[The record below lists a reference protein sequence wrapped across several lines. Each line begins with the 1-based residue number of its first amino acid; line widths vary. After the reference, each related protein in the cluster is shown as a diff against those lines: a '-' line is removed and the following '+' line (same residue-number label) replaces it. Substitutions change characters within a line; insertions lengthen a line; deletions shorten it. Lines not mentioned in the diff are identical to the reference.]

1 MFKRRRNLGVALSF
15 TGACEESVAGVDYW
29 ITKILV
35 ERGGWYTLEKD
46 YRIRKFSAQS
56 KEGYSVLP
64 GTKIGTV
71 ISDLFSKLVQEVI
84 ESGNFE
90 DDEEPKT
97 SEEIE
102 NDLPDQV
109 SRAYKELRK
118 KLGRGGESIPQELF
132 DFYQSISDKVKTVG
146 LFPEKMQQNAAVLQE
161 CLRLSSF
168 ETDVL
173 FFLLLIQA
181 NPLLKEAINFFDFTN
196 KGIHLLGEII
206 AWLFDV
212 SFTEVMKVISPEG
225 KLVNCGVLTLNSY
238 SSADAEDLFEVFHN
252 NDLNQYIWGT
262 VTKKKLFSQYLI
274 QTEPSVLSLKDF
286 NFLPAI
292 PNIILPFLKQ
302 NASNPRKGVNILLYG
317 PPGTGKTE
325 LSRLLAKESGL
336 KTFEPSLSTS
346 GSGSKSRWE
355 NWQVASSLLSSASD
369 SLLAVDEAADLFNE
383 GIQKS
388 YTLRTNKAFINKCLE
403 ENQTP
408 TIWMTNSIA
417 GLDPAMIRR
426 FTFVLEVPNPP
437 LRVLKE
443 LTHQKLGKFLD
454 EKELTRLTKSN
465 FLSPGIISQAA
476 EILETLSMIS
486 LNLSSKVAMEIITEK
501 LKAQGLPKLPPIEN
515 DQSYLYDPDLTNS
528 TLDLK
533 KIAEGVKRAG
543 SAKICIYG
551 PPGTGKTAYAK
562 WLAKYLEK
570 PLIIRKASDLLDC
583 YLGETEKIIA
593 QAFENA
599 QRDDAV
605 LLLDEVD
612 SFLRDR
618 TLSSHSWEVTQ
629 VNELLTQI
637 ENFEGVFI
645 ATTNLMDLL
654 NPAALRR
661 FDLKTKFDFLKPE
674 QAKKLFKKYSSQLRL
689 QGSLAEVLAE
699 LEDLE
704 KLTPGDFAAVYR
716 QFKFRTEK
724 TNKTFFE
731 ALKDEV
737 RIKGNGGA
745 VRKIGFS

>member
-1 MFKRRRNLGVALSF
+1 MFRRKRKKLSFGLSF
-15 TGACEESVAGVDYW
+15 TGACEESVAAVDYW
-29 ITKILV
+29 IAKILV
-35 ERGGWYTLEKD
+35 ERGGWFRLERN
-46 YRIRKFSAQS
+46 YSIRKPA
-56 KEGYSVLP
+56 ERYRVLP
-64 GTKIGTV
+64 GTEVGAV
-71 ISDLFSKLVQEVI
+71 ISDLLSQLVQKI
-84 ESGNFE
+84 IDSGRFE

-97 SEEIE
+97 FEEFE
-102 NDLPDQV
+102 DELPDEV
-109 SRAYKELRK
+109 SRAYEELRK
-118 KLGRGGESIPQELF
+118 KLGREGEDVPQELF
-132 DFYQSISDKVKTVG
+132 DFYQCISDKVKTSG

-168 ETDVL
+168 ETDML
-173 FFLLLIQA
+173 FFLLIQA
-181 NPLLKEAINFFDFTN
+181 NPLLKEVINFFDFTN
-196 KGIHLLGEII
+196 KGIHMLGEMM

-212 SFTEVMKVISPEG
+212 SVTEVMKVISPEG
-225 KLVNCGVLTLNSY
+225 RLVNCGVLTLNSY
-238 SSADAEDLFEVFHN
+238 PSDDAQDLFEVFHN

-336 KTFEPSLSTS
+336 KAFEPSLSTS
-346 GSGSKSRWE
+346 GKSSESTSRWK
-355 NWQVASSLLSSASD
+355 NWQVASSLLSSSSD

-388 YTLRTNKAFINKCLE
+388 YNFRTNKAFINKCLE

-426 FTFVLEVPNPP
+426 FTFVLEVANPP
-437 LRVLKE
+437 LRALKDI
-443 LTHQKLGKFLD
+443 THQKLGKFLD

-465 FLSPGIISQAA
+465 FLSPGLITQVA
-476 EILETLSMIS
+476 EILETFSKTSMK
-486 LNLSSKVAMEIITEK
+486 LSSKVAMEIITEK

-515 DQSYLYDPDLTNS
+515 NQSYLYDPDLTNS
-528 TLDLK
+528 MLELK

-570 PLIIRKASDLLDC
+570 PLIVRKASNLLNC

-593 QAFENA
+593 QAFEDA

-605 LLLDEVD
+605 LLLDEID

-645 ATTNLMDLL
+645 ATTNLIDLL
-654 NPAALRR
+654 DPAALRR

-724 TNKTFFE
+724 TKKAFLE

>member
-1 MFKRRRNLGVALSF
+1 MPKNLSVVLSF
-15 TGACEESVAGVDYW
+15 TGACEESIAGVDYW

-35 ERGGWYTLEKD
+35 ERGGWFKLEKNYD
-46 YRIRKFSAQS
+46 RRRPISWRR
-56 KEGYSVLP
+56 EGYDVLP
-64 GTKIGTV
+64 GTEVGTV
-71 ISDLFSKLVQEVI
+71 ISDLLSGLVQEVI
-84 ESGNFE
+84 ESRNFK

-97 SEEIE
+97 FEEIH

-118 KLGRGGESIPQELF
+118 KLRRGGEGIPQELS
-132 DFYQSISDKVKTVG
+132 DFYESISDKVKTAG
-146 LFPEKMQQNAAVLQE
+146 LFPEKMRKNAAVLRE
-161 CLRLSSF
+161 CLCLSSF
-168 ETDVL
+168 ETDIL

-181 NPLLKEAINFFDFTN
+181 NPMLKEVINFFDFTN
-196 KGIHLLGEII
+196 KGIHLLADIM

-212 SFTEVMKVISPEG
+212 SITEVMKVISPEG
-225 KLVNCGVLTLNSY
+225 KLVNCGVLTLDCY
-238 SSADAEDLFEVFHN
+238 SSSDAEDLFEVFHN

-262 VTKKKLFSQYLI
+262 VTKQKLFSQYLI

-346 GSGSKSRWE
+346 SSKSSGSTSRWE
-355 NWQVASSLLSSASD
+355 NWQVASSLLSSSSD

-388 YTLRTNKAFINKCLE
+388 YSFRTNKAFINKCLE

-426 FTFVLEVPNPP
+426 FTFVLEVANPP
-437 LRVLKE
+437 LRVLKD
-443 LTHQKLGKFLD
+443 LTHRKLGKFLD

-465 FLSPGIISQAA
+465 FLSPGIIAQAA
-476 EILETLSMIS
+476 EILETLSMGS
-486 LNLSSKVAMEIITEK
+486 LQLSSKVAMEIITEK

-570 PLIIRKASDLLDC
+570 PLIVRKASDLLNC

-593 QAFENA
+593 QAFEEA

-637 ENFEGVFI
+637 ENFEGAFI

-654 NPAALRR
+654 DPAALRR

-724 TNKTFFE
+724 TKKAFLA

>member
-1 MFKRRRNLGVALSF
+1 MFRRKRKKLSFGLSF
-15 TGACEESVAGVDYW
+15 TGACEESVAAVDYW
-29 ITKILV
+29 IAKILV
-35 ERGGWYTLEKD
+35 ERGGWFRLERN
-46 YRIRKFSAQS
+46 YSIRKPA
-56 KEGYSVLP
+56 ERYRVLP
-64 GTKIGTV
+64 GTEVGAV
-71 ISDLFSKLVQEVI
+71 ISDLLSQLVQKI
-84 ESGNFE
+84 IDSGRFE

-97 SEEIE
+97 FEEFE
-102 NDLPDQV
+102 DELPDEV
-109 SRAYKELRK
+109 SRAYEELRK
-118 KLGRGGESIPQELF
+118 KLGREGEDVPQELF
-132 DFYQSISDKVKTVG
+132 DFYQCISDKVKTSG

-168 ETDVL
+168 ETDML

-181 NPLLKEAINFFDFTN
+181 NPLLKEVINFFDFTN
-196 KGIHLLGEII
+196 KGIHMLGEMM

-212 SFTEVMKVISPEG
+212 SVTEVMKVISPEG
-225 KLVNCGVLTLNSY
+225 RLVNCGVLTLNSY
-238 SSADAEDLFEVFHN
+238 PSDDAQDLFEVFHN

-336 KTFEPSLSTS
+336 KAFEPSLSTS
-346 GSGSKSRWE
+346 GKSSESTSRWK
-355 NWQVASSLLSSASD
+355 NWQVASSLLSSSSD

-388 YTLRTNKAFINKCLE
+388 YNFRTNKAFINKCLE

-426 FTFVLEVPNPP
+426 FTFVLEVANPP
-437 LRVLKE
+437 LRALKDI
-443 LTHQKLGKFLD
+443 THQKLGKFLD

-465 FLSPGIISQAA
+465 FLSPGLITQVA
-476 EILETLSMIS
+476 EILETFSKTSMK
-486 LNLSSKVAMEIITEK
+486 LSSKVAMEIITEK

-515 DQSYLYDPDLTNS
+515 NQSYLYDPDLTNS
-528 TLDLK
+528 MLELK
-533 KIAEGVKRAG
+533 NIAEGVKRAG

-570 PLIIRKASDLLDC
+570 PLIVRKASNLLNC

-593 QAFENA
+593 QAFEDA

-605 LLLDEVD
+605 LLLDEID

-645 ATTNLMDLL
+645 ATTNLIDLL
-654 NPAALRR
+654 DPAALRR

-724 TNKTFFE
+724 TKKAFFE

>member
-1 MFKRRRNLGVALSF
+1 MFRRKRKKLSFGLSF
-15 TGACEESVAGVDYW
+15 TGACEESVAAVDYW
-29 ITKILV
+29 IAKILV
-35 ERGGWYTLEKD
+35 ERGGWFRLERN
-46 YRIRKFSAQS
+46 YSIRKPA
-56 KEGYSVLP
+56 ERYRVLP
-64 GTKIGTV
+64 GTEVGAV
-71 ISDLFSKLVQEVI
+71 ISDLLSQLVQKI
-84 ESGNFE
+84 IDSGRFE

-97 SEEIE
+97 FEEFE
-102 NDLPDQV
+102 DELPDEV
-109 SRAYKELRK
+109 SRAYEELRK
-118 KLGRGGESIPQELF
+118 KLGREGEDVPQELF
-132 DFYQSISDKVKTVG
+132 DFYQCISDKVKTSG

-168 ETDVL
+168 ETDML
-173 FFLLLIQA
+173 FFLIQA
-181 NPLLKEAINFFDFTN
+181 NPLLKEVINFFDFTN
-196 KGIHLLGEII
+196 KGIHMLGEMM

-212 SFTEVMKVISPEG
+212 SVTEVMKVISPEG
-225 KLVNCGVLTLNSY
+225 RLVNCGVLTLNSY
-238 SSADAEDLFEVFHN
+238 PSDDAQDLFEVFHN

-336 KTFEPSLSTS
+336 KAFEPSLSTS
-346 GSGSKSRWE
+346 GKSSESTSRWK
-355 NWQVASSLLSSASD
+355 NWQVASSLLSSSSD

-388 YTLRTNKAFINKCLE
+388 YNFRTNKAFINKCLE

-426 FTFVLEVPNPP
+426 FTFVLEVANPP
-437 LRVLKE
+437 LRALKDI
-443 LTHQKLGKFLD
+443 THQKLGKFLD

-465 FLSPGIISQAA
+465 FLSPGLITQVA
-476 EILETLSMIS
+476 EILETFSKTSMK
-486 LNLSSKVAMEIITEK
+486 LSSKVAMEIITEK

-515 DQSYLYDPDLTNS
+515 NQSYLYDPDLTNS
-528 TLDLK
+528 MLELK
-533 KIAEGVKRAG
+533 NIAEGVKRAG

-570 PLIIRKASDLLDC
+570 PLIVRKASNLLNC

-593 QAFENA
+593 QAFEDA

-605 LLLDEVD
+605 LLLDEID

-645 ATTNLMDLL
+645 ATTNLIDLL
-654 NPAALRR
+654 DPAALRR

-724 TNKTFFE
+724 TKKAFFE

>member
-1 MFKRRRNLGVALSF
+1 MFRRKRKKLSFGLSF
-15 TGACEESVAGVDYW
+15 TGACEESVAAVDYW
-29 ITKILV
+29 IAKILV
-35 ERGGWYTLEKD
+35 ERGGWFRLERN
-46 YRIRKFSAQS
+46 YSIRKPA
-56 KEGYSVLP
+56 ERYRVLP
-64 GTKIGTV
+64 GTEVGAV
-71 ISDLFSKLVQEVI
+71 ISDLLSQLVQKI
-84 ESGNFE
+84 IDSGRFE

-97 SEEIE
+97 FEEFE
-102 NDLPDQV
+102 DELPDEV
-109 SRAYKELRK
+109 SRAYEELRK
-118 KLGRGGESIPQELF
+118 KLGREGEDVPQELF
-132 DFYQSISDKVKTVG
+132 DFYQCISDKVKTSG

-168 ETDVL
+168 ETDML

-181 NPLLKEAINFFDFTN
+181 NPLLKEVINFFDFTN
-196 KGIHLLGEII
+196 RGIHMLGEMM

-212 SFTEVMKVISPEG
+212 SVTEVMKVISPEG
-225 KLVNCGVLTLNSY
+225 RLVNCGVLTLNSY
-238 SSADAEDLFEVFHN
+238 PSDDAQDLFEVFHN

-336 KTFEPSLSTS
+336 KAFEPSLSTS
-346 GSGSKSRWE
+346 GKSSESTSRWK
-355 NWQVASSLLSSASD
+355 NWQVASSLLSSSSD

-388 YTLRTNKAFINKCLE
+388 YNFRTNKAFINKCLE

-426 FTFVLEVPNPP
+426 FTFVLEVANPP
-437 LRVLKE
+437 LRALKDI
-443 LTHQKLGKFLD
+443 THQKLGKFLD

-465 FLSPGIISQAA
+465 FLSPGLITQVA
-476 EILETLSMIS
+476 EILETFSKTSMK
-486 LNLSSKVAMEIITEK
+486 LSSKVAMEIITEK

-515 DQSYLYDPDLTNS
+515 NQSYLYDPDLTNS
-528 TLDLK
+528 MLELK
-533 KIAEGVKRAG
+533 NIAEGVKRAG

-570 PLIIRKASDLLDC
+570 PLIVRKASNLLNC

-593 QAFENA
+593 QAFEDA

-605 LLLDEVD
+605 LLLDEID

-645 ATTNLMDLL
+645 ATTNLIDLL
-654 NPAALRR
+654 DPAALRR

-724 TNKTFFE
+724 TKKAFFE

>member
-1 MFKRRRNLGVALSF
+1 MFRRKRKKLSFGLSF
-15 TGACEESVAGVDYW
+15 TGACEESVAAVDYW
-29 ITKILV
+29 IAKILV
-35 ERGGWYTLEKD
+35 ERGGWFRLERN
-46 YRIRKFSAQS
+46 YSIRKPA
-56 KEGYSVLP
+56 ERYRVLP
-64 GTKIGTV
+64 GTEVGAV
-71 ISDLFSKLVQEVI
+71 ISDLLSQLVQKI
-84 ESGNFE
+84 IDSGRFE

-97 SEEIE
+97 FEEFE
-102 NDLPDQV
+102 DELPDEV
-109 SRAYKELRK
+109 SRAYEELRK
-118 KLGRGGESIPQELF
+118 KLGREGEDVPQELF
-132 DFYQSISDKVKTVG
+132 DFYQCISDKVKTSG

-168 ETDVL
+168 ETDML

-181 NPLLKEAINFFDFTN
+181 NPLLKEVINFFDFTN
-196 KGIHLLGEII
+196 RGIHMLGEMM

-212 SFTEVMKVISPEG
+212 SVTEVMKVISPEG
-225 KLVNCGVLTLNSY
+225 RLVNCGVLTLNSY
-238 SSADAEDLFEVFHN
+238 PSDDAQDLFEVFHN

-336 KTFEPSLSTS
+336 KAFEPSLSTS
-346 GSGSKSRWE
+346 GKSSESTSRWK
-355 NWQVASSLLSSASD
+355 NWQVASSLLSSSSD

-388 YTLRTNKAFINKCLE
+388 YNFRTNKAFINKCLE

-426 FTFVLEVPNPP
+426 FTFVLEVANPP
-437 LRVLKE
+437 LRALKDI
-443 LTHQKLGKFLD
+443 THQKLGKFLD

-465 FLSPGIISQAA
+465 FLSPGLITQVA
-476 EILETLSMIS
+476 EILETFSKTSMK
-486 LNLSSKVAMEIITEK
+486 LSSKVAMEIITEK

-515 DQSYLYDPDLTNS
+515 NQSYLYDPDLTNS
-528 TLDLK
+528 MLELK

-570 PLIIRKASDLLDC
+570 PLIVRKASNLLNC

-593 QAFENA
+593 QAFEDA

-605 LLLDEVD
+605 LLLDEID

-645 ATTNLMDLL
+645 ATTNLIDLL
-654 NPAALRR
+654 DPAALRR

-689 QGSLAEVLAE
+689 QGSLAEVLAA

-724 TNKTFFE
+724 TKKAFLE

>member
-1 MFKRRRNLGVALSF
+1 MPKNLSVVLSF
-15 TGACEESVAGVDYW
+15 TGACEESIAGVDYW
-29 ITKILV
+29 ITRILV
-35 ERGGWYTLEKD
+35 ERGGWFKLEKN
-46 YRIRKFSAQS
+46 YERRRPGSWRR
-56 KEGYSVLP
+56 EGYDVLP
-64 GTKIGTV
+64 GTEVGTV
-71 ISDLFSKLVQEVI
+71 ITDLLSGLVQEVI

-97 SEEIE
+97 FEEIE
-102 NDLPDQV
+102 NDLPEQV

-118 KLGRGGESIPQELF
+118 KLRKGGEGIPQELS
-132 DFYQSISDKVKTVG
+132 DFYQSISDKVKTAG
-146 LFPEKMQQNAAVLQE
+146 LFPEKMQKNAAVLQE
-161 CLRLSSF
+161 CLCLSSF
-168 ETDVL
+168 ETDIL
-173 FFLLLIQA
+173 FFLLIQA
-181 NPLLKEAINFFDFTN
+181 NPLLKEVINFFDFTN
-196 KGIHLLGEII
+196 KGIHLLADIM

-212 SFTEVMKVISPEG
+212 SSTEVMKVISPEG
-225 KLVNCGVLTLNSY
+225 KLVNCGVLTLNCY
-238 SSADAEDLFEVFHN
+238 SSTDAEDLFEVFHN

-262 VTKKKLFSQYLI
+262 VTKQKLFSQYLI
-274 QTEPSVLSLKDF
+274 QTESSILSLKDF
-286 NFLPAI
+286 NYLPAI
-292 PNIILPFLKQ
+292 PDIILPFLKQ

-346 GSGSKSRWE
+346 GSKSSESTSRWE
-355 NWQVASSLLSSASD
+355 NWQVASSLLSSSSD

-388 YTLRTNKAFINKCLE
+388 YTFRTNKAFINKCLE

-426 FTFVLEVPNPP
+426 FTFVLEIANPP
-437 LRVLKE
+437 LRVLKD
-443 LTHQKLGKFLD
+443 LTHRKLGKFLD

-465 FLSPGIISQAA
+465 FLSPGIIAQAA
-476 EILETLSMIS
+476 EILEILSMSS
-486 LNLSSKVAMEIITEK
+486 LKLSSKVAMEIIIEK

-515 DQSYLYDPDLTNS
+515 NQSYLYDPDLTNS
-528 TLDLK
+528 TLALK

-570 PLIIRKASDLLDC
+570 PLIVRKASDLLNC

-593 QAFENA
+593 QAFEDA

-605 LLLDEVD
+605 LLLDEID

-654 NPAALRR
+654 DPAALRR
-661 FDLKTKFDFLKPE
+661 FDLKTKFDFLKLE

-699 LEDLE
+699 LENLE

-724 TNKTFFE
+724 TKKTFFE

>member
-1 MFKRRRNLGVALSF
+1 MPKNLSVVLSF
-15 TGACEESVAGVDYW
+15 TGACEESIAGVDYW

-35 ERGGWYTLEKD
+35 ERGGWFMLEKN
-46 YRIRKFSAQS
+46 YVRRRLRARR
-56 KEGYSVLP
+56 KEGYDVLP
-64 GTKIGTV
+64 GTEVGTV
-71 ISDLFSKLVQEVI
+71 ISDLLSELVQEVI
-84 ESGNFE
+84 ESGKFE
-90 DDEEPKT
+90 ADEEPKT
-97 SEEIE
+97 FEEIVD
-102 NDLPDQV
+102 DLPDQV
-109 SRAYKELRK
+109 CRAYKELRK
-118 KLGRGGESIPQELF
+118 KLRRRSEGIPQELL
-132 DFYQSISDKVKTVG
+132 DFYQSISEKVKTTG
-146 LFPEKMQQNAAVLQE
+146 LFPEKMRQNAAVLQD

-168 ETDVL
+168 ETNVL
-173 FFLLLIQA
+173 LCLLLIQA
-181 NPLLKEAINFFDFTN
+181 NPVLKEAINFFDFTN
-196 KGIHLLGEII
+196 RGIHLLGEVI

-212 SFTEVMKVISPEG
+212 SLIEVMKVISPEG
-225 KLVNCGVLTLNSY
+225 RLVNCGVLTLNSY
-238 SSADAEDLFEVFHN
+238 SSEDAEDLFEVFHN

-262 VTKKKLFSQYLI
+262 VTKQKLFSQYLI
-274 QTEPSVLSLKDF
+274 QTEASVLSLKDF

-292 PNIILPFLKQ
+292 TNIILPFLKQ

-336 KTFEPSLSTS
+336 KAFEPSLSTS
-346 GSGSKSRWE
+346 DSGLSGSTTRWN
-355 NWQVASSLLSSASD
+355 NWQVASSLLSSSSD

-388 YTLRTNKAFINKCLE
+388 YTFRTNKAFINKCLE

-408 TIWMTNSIA
+408 TIWMTNSIG

-437 LRVLKE
+437 LRVFKE

-465 FLSPGIISQAA
+465 FLSPGIIVQAA
-476 EILETLSMIS
+476 EVLETLSMSS
-486 LNLSSKVAMEIITEK
+486 LKLSSKVAMEIITEK
-501 LKAQGLPKLPPIEN
+501 LKAQGLPDLPPIEN

-528 TLDLK
+528 TLELK

-570 PLIIRKASDLLDC
+570 PLIIRKASNLLDC
-583 YLGETEKIIA
+583 YVGETEKSIA

-618 TLSSHSWEVTQ
+618 TLSNHSWEVTQ

-645 ATTNLMDLL
+645 ATTNLIDLL
-654 NPAALRR
+654 DPAALRR
-661 FDLKTKFDFLKPE
+661 FDLKTKFDFLTPE

-689 QGSLAEVLAE
+689 QGALAEVLAE

-716 QFKFRTEK
+716 QFKFRSEK
-724 TNKTFFE
+724 TKKAFLN
-731 ALKDEV
+731 ALRDEV

-745 VRKIGFS
+745 TRKIGFS

>member
-1 MFKRRRNLGVALSF
+1 MFRRKRKKLSFGLSF
-15 TGACEESVAGVDYW
+15 TGACEESVAAVDYW
-29 ITKILV
+29 IAKILV
-35 ERGGWYTLEKD
+35 ERGGWFRLERN
-46 YRIRKFSAQS
+46 YSIRKPA
-56 KEGYSVLP
+56 ERYRVLP
-64 GTKIGTV
+64 GTEVGAV
-71 ISDLFSKLVQEVI
+71 ISDLLSQLVQKI
-84 ESGNFE
+84 IDSGRFE

-97 SEEIE
+97 FEEFE
-102 NDLPDQV
+102 DELPDEV
-109 SRAYKELRK
+109 SRAYEELRK
-118 KLGRGGESIPQELF
+118 KLGREGEDVPQELF
-132 DFYQSISDKVKTVG
+132 DFYQCISDKVKTSG

-168 ETDVL
+168 ETDML
-173 FFLLLIQA
+173 FFLLQA
-181 NPLLKEAINFFDFTN
+181 NPLLKEVINFFDFTN
-196 KGIHLLGEII
+196 KGIHMLGEMM

-212 SFTEVMKVISPEG
+212 SVTEVMKVISPEG
-225 KLVNCGVLTLNSY
+225 RLVNCGVLTLNSY
-238 SSADAEDLFEVFHN
+238 PSDDAQDLFEVFHN

-336 KTFEPSLSTS
+336 KAFEPSLSTS
-346 GSGSKSRWE
+346 GKSSESTSRWK
-355 NWQVASSLLSSASD
+355 NWQVASSLLSSSSD

-388 YTLRTNKAFINKCLE
+388 YNFRTNKAFINKCLE

-426 FTFVLEVPNPP
+426 FTFVLEVANPP
-437 LRVLKE
+437 LRALKDI
-443 LTHQKLGKFLD
+443 THQKLGKFLD

-465 FLSPGIISQAA
+465 FLSPGLITQVA
-476 EILETLSMIS
+476 EILETFSKTSMK
-486 LNLSSKVAMEIITEK
+486 LSSKVAMEIITEK

-515 DQSYLYDPDLTNS
+515 NQSYLYDPDLTNS
-528 TLDLK
+528 MLELK
-533 KIAEGVKRAG
+533 NIAEGVKRAG

-570 PLIIRKASDLLDC
+570 PLIVRKASNLLNC

-593 QAFENA
+593 QAFEDA

-605 LLLDEVD
+605 LLLDEID

-645 ATTNLMDLL
+645 ATTNLIDLL
-654 NPAALRR
+654 DPAALRR

-724 TNKTFFE
+724 TKKAFFE

>member
-1 MFKRRRNLGVALSF
+1 MFRRKRKKLSFGLSF
-15 TGACEESVAGVDYW
+15 TGACEESVAAVDYW
-29 ITKILV
+29 IAKILV
-35 ERGGWYTLEKD
+35 ERGGWFRLERN
-46 YRIRKFSAQS
+46 YSIRKPA
-56 KEGYSVLP
+56 ERYRVLP
-64 GTKIGTV
+64 GTEVGAV
-71 ISDLFSKLVQEVI
+71 ISDLLSQLVQKI
-84 ESGNFE
+84 IDSGRFE

-97 SEEIE
+97 FEEFE
-102 NDLPDQV
+102 DELPDEV
-109 SRAYKELRK
+109 SRAYEELRK
-118 KLGRGGESIPQELF
+118 KLGREGEDVPQELF
-132 DFYQSISDKVKTVG
+132 DFYQCISDKVKTSG

-168 ETDVL
+168 ETDML

-181 NPLLKEAINFFDFTN
+181 NPLLKEVINFFDFTN
-196 KGIHLLGEII
+196 RGIHMLGEMM

-212 SFTEVMKVISPEG
+212 SVTEVMKVISPEG
-225 KLVNCGVLTLNSY
+225 RLVNCGVLTLNSY
-238 SSADAEDLFEVFHN
+238 PSDDAQDLFEVFHN

-336 KTFEPSLSTS
+336 KAFEPSLSTS
-346 GSGSKSRWE
+346 GKSSESTSRWK
-355 NWQVASSLLSSASD
+355 NWQVASSLLSSSSD

-388 YTLRTNKAFINKCLE
+388 YNFRTNKAFINKCLE

-426 FTFVLEVPNPP
+426 FTFVLEVANPP
-437 LRVLKE
+437 LRALKDI
-443 LTHQKLGKFLD
+443 THQKLGKFLD

-465 FLSPGIISQAA
+465 FLSPGLITQVA
-476 EILETLSMIS
+476 EILETFSKTSMK
-486 LNLSSKVAMEIITEK
+486 LSSKVAMEIITEK

-515 DQSYLYDPDLTNS
+515 NQSYLYDPDLTNS
-528 TLDLK
+528 MLELK

-570 PLIIRKASDLLDC
+570 PLIVRKASNLLNC

-593 QAFENA
+593 QAFEDA

-605 LLLDEVD
+605 LLLDEID

-645 ATTNLMDLL
+645 ATTNLIDLL
-654 NPAALRR
+654 DPAALRR

-724 TNKTFFE
+724 TKKAFLE

>member
-1 MFKRRRNLGVALSF
+1 MFRRKRKKLSFGLSF
-15 TGACEESVAGVDYW
+15 TGACEESVAAVDYW
-29 ITKILV
+29 IAKILV
-35 ERGGWYTLEKD
+35 ERGGWFRLERN
-46 YRIRKFSAQS
+46 YSIRKPA
-56 KEGYSVLP
+56 ERYRVLP
-64 GTKIGTV
+64 GTEVGAV
-71 ISDLFSKLVQEVI
+71 ISDLLSQLVQKI
-84 ESGNFE
+84 IDSGRFE

-97 SEEIE
+97 FEEFE
-102 NDLPDQV
+102 DELPDEV
-109 SRAYKELRK
+109 SRAYEELRK
-118 KLGRGGESIPQELF
+118 KLGREGEDVPQELF
-132 DFYQSISDKVKTVG
+132 DFYQCISDKVKTSG

-168 ETDVL
+168 ETDML

-181 NPLLKEAINFFDFTN
+181 NPLLKEVINFFDFTN
-196 KGIHLLGEII
+196 KGIHMLGEMM

-212 SFTEVMKVISPEG
+212 SVTEVMKVISPEG
-225 KLVNCGVLTLNSY
+225 RLVNCGVLTLNSY
-238 SSADAEDLFEVFHN
+238 PSDDAQDLFEVFHN

-336 KTFEPSLSTS
+336 KAFEPSLSTS
-346 GSGSKSRWE
+346 GKSSESTSRWK
-355 NWQVASSLLSSASD
+355 NWQVASSLLSSSSD

-388 YTLRTNKAFINKCLE
+388 YNFRTNKAFINKCLE

-426 FTFVLEVPNPP
+426 FTFVLEVANPP
-437 LRVLKE
+437 LRALKDI
-443 LTHQKLGKFLD
+443 THQKLGKFLD

-465 FLSPGIISQAA
+465 FLSPGLITQVA
-476 EILETLSMIS
+476 EILETFSKTSMK
-486 LNLSSKVAMEIITEK
+486 LSSKVAMEIITEK

-515 DQSYLYDPDLTNS
+515 NQSYLYDPDLTNS
-528 TLDLK
+528 MLELK

-570 PLIIRKASDLLDC
+570 PLIVRKASNLLNC

-593 QAFENA
+593 QAFEDA

-605 LLLDEVD
+605 LLLDEID

-645 ATTNLMDLL
+645 ATTNLIDLL
-654 NPAALRR
+654 DPAALRR

-724 TNKTFFE
+724 TKKAFLE

>member
-1 MFKRRRNLGVALSF
+1 MFRRKRKKLSFGLSF
-15 TGACEESVAGVDYW
+15 TGACEESVAAVDYW
-29 ITKILV
+29 IAKILV
-35 ERGGWYTLEKD
+35 ERGGWFRLERN
-46 YRIRKFSAQS
+46 YSIRKPA
-56 KEGYSVLP
+56 ERYRVLP
-64 GTKIGTV
+64 GTEVGAV
-71 ISDLFSKLVQEVI
+71 ISDLLSQLVQKI
-84 ESGNFE
+84 IDSGRFE

-97 SEEIE
+97 FEEFE
-102 NDLPDQV
+102 DELPDEV
-109 SRAYKELRK
+109 SRAYEELRK
-118 KLGRGGESIPQELF
+118 KLGREGEDVPQELF
-132 DFYQSISDKVKTVG
+132 DFYQCISDKVKTSG

-168 ETDVL
+168 ETDML

-181 NPLLKEAINFFDFTN
+181 NPLLKEVINFFDFTN
-196 KGIHLLGEII
+196 KGIHMLGEMM

-212 SFTEVMKVISPEG
+212 SVTEVMKVISPEG
-225 KLVNCGVLTLNSY
+225 RLVNCGVLTLNSY
-238 SSADAEDLFEVFHN
+238 PSDDAQDLFEVFHN

-336 KTFEPSLSTS
+336 KAFEPSLSTS
-346 GSGSKSRWE
+346 GKSSESTSRWK
-355 NWQVASSLLSSASD
+355 NWQVASSLLSSSSD

-388 YTLRTNKAFINKCLE
+388 YNFRTNKAFINKCLE

-426 FTFVLEVPNPP
+426 FTFVLEVANPP
-437 LRVLKE
+437 LRALKDI
-443 LTHQKLGKFLD
+443 THQKLGKFLD

-465 FLSPGIISQAA
+465 FLSPGLITQVA
-476 EILETLSMIS
+476 EILETFSKTSMK
-486 LNLSSKVAMEIITEK
+486 LSSKVAMEIITEK

-515 DQSYLYDPDLTNS
+515 NQSYLYDPDLTNS
-528 TLDLK
+528 MLELK
-533 KIAEGVKRAG
+533 NIAEGVKRAG

-570 PLIIRKASDLLDC
+570 PLIVRKASNLLNC

-593 QAFENA
+593 QAFEDA

-605 LLLDEVD
+605 LLLDEID

-645 ATTNLMDLL
+645 ATTNLIDLL
-654 NPAALRR
+654 DLAALRR

-699 LEDLE
+699 VEDFE

-724 TNKTFFE
+724 TKKAFLE

>member
-1 MFKRRRNLGVALSF
+1 MPKNLSVVVSF
-15 TGACEESVAGVDYW
+15 TGACEESIAGVDYW

-35 ERGGWYTLEKD
+35 ERGGWFMLEKN
-46 YRIRKFSAQS
+46 YVRRRPGAGR
-56 KEGYSVLP
+56 KEGYDVLP
-64 GTKIGTV
+64 GTEVGTV
-71 ISDLFSKLVQEVI
+71 ISDLLSGLVQEVI

-90 DDEEPKT
+90 NDEEPKT
-97 SEEIE
+97 FEEIE
-102 NDLPDQV
+102 YELPDQV

-118 KLGRGGESIPQELF
+118 KLRRGGEGIPQELS
-132 DFYQSISDKVKTVG
+132 DFYQSISGKVKTVG
-146 LFPEKMQQNAAVLQE
+146 PFPEKMRQNAAVLQD

-173 FFLLLIQA
+173 FFLLLIQTSPA
-181 NPLLKEAINFFDFTN
+181 LKEVINFFDFTN

-225 KLVNCGVLTLNSY
+225 RLVDCGVLTLNSY
-238 SSADAEDLFEVFHN
+238 SSSDAEDLFEVFHN
-252 NDLNQYIWGT
+252 NDLSQYIWGS
-262 VTKKKLFSQYLI
+262 VTKQKLFSQYLI
-274 QTEPSVLSLKDF
+274 QTEASVLSLKDF

-292 PNIILPFLKQ
+292 TNIILPFLKQ

-336 KTFEPSLSTS
+336 KAYEPSLSTS
-346 GSGSKSRWE
+346 GSTNRWG
-355 NWQVASSLLSSASD
+355 NWQVASSLLSSSSD

-388 YTLRTNKAFINKCLE
+388 YTFRTNKAFINKCLE

-408 TIWMTNSIA
+408 TIWMTNSIG

-426 FTFVLEVPNPP
+426 FTFVLEVANPP

-454 EKELTRLTKSN
+454 ERELTRLTKSN

-476 EILETLSMIS
+476 EILETLSMTS
-486 LNLSSKVAMEIITEK
+486 LKLSSKVAMEIITEK

-515 DQSYLYDPDLTNS
+515 DQSYLYEPDLTSS
-528 TLDLK
+528 TLELK

-570 PLIIRKASDLLDC
+570 PLIIRKASDLLNC

-593 QAFENA
+593 QAFEDA

-645 ATTNLMDLL
+645 ATTNLIDLL
-654 NPAALRR
+654 DPAALRR

-674 QAKKLFKKYSSQLRL
+674 QAKKLFKRYSSQLRL

-724 TNKTFFE
+724 TKKAFFE

-745 VRKIGFS
+745 IRKIGFS

>member
-1 MFKRRRNLGVALSF
+1 M
-15 TGACEESVAGVDYW
+15 
-29 ITKILV
+29 
-35 ERGGWYTLEKD
+35 
-46 YRIRKFSAQS
+46 
-56 KEGYSVLP
+56 
-64 GTKIGTV
+64 
-71 ISDLFSKLVQEVI
+71 
-84 ESGNFE
+84 
-90 DDEEPKT
+90 
-97 SEEIE
+97 
-102 NDLPDQV
+102 
-109 SRAYKELRK
+109 
-118 KLGRGGESIPQELF
+118 
-132 DFYQSISDKVKTVG
+132 
-146 LFPEKMQQNAAVLQE
+146 
-161 CLRLSSF
+161 
-168 ETDVL
+168 
-173 FFLLLIQA
+173 
-181 NPLLKEAINFFDFTN
+181 
-196 KGIHLLGEII
+196 
-206 AWLFDV
+206 
-212 SFTEVMKVISPEG
+212 
-225 KLVNCGVLTLNSY
+225 TLNSY
-238 SSADAEDLFEVFHN
+238 SSEDAEDLFEVFHN

-262 VTKKKLFSQYLI
+262 VTKQKLFSQYLI
-274 QTEPSVLSLKDF
+274 QTEASVLSLKDF

-292 PNIILPFLKQ
+292 TNIILPFLKQ

-336 KTFEPSLSTS
+336 KAFEPSLSTS
-346 GSGSKSRWE
+346 DSGLSGSTTRWN
-355 NWQVASSLLSSASD
+355 NWQVASSLLSSSSD

-388 YTLRTNKAFINKCLE
+388 YTFRTNKAFINKCLE

-408 TIWMTNSIA
+408 TIWMTNSIG

-437 LRVLKE
+437 LRVFKE

-465 FLSPGIISQAA
+465 FLSPGIIVQAA
-476 EILETLSMIS
+476 EVLETLSMSS
-486 LNLSSKVAMEIITEK
+486 LKLSSKVAMEIITEK
-501 LKAQGLPKLPPIEN
+501 LKAQGLPDLPPIEN

-528 TLDLK
+528 TLELK

-570 PLIIRKASDLLDC
+570 PLIIRKASNLLDC
-583 YLGETEKIIA
+583 YVGETEKSIA

-618 TLSSHSWEVTQ
+618 TLSNHSWEVTQ

-645 ATTNLMDLL
+645 ATTNLIDLL
-654 NPAALRR
+654 DPAALRR
-661 FDLKTKFDFLKPE
+661 FDLKTKFDFLTPE

-689 QGSLAEVLAE
+689 QGALAEVLAE

-716 QFKFRTEK
+716 QFKFRSEK
-724 TNKTFFE
+724 TKKAFLN
-731 ALKDEV
+731 ALRDEV

-745 VRKIGFS
+745 TRKIGFS

>member
-1 MFKRRRNLGVALSF
+1 MPKNLSVVLSF
-15 TGACEESVAGVDYW
+15 TGACEESIAGVDYW
-29 ITKILV
+29 ITRILV
-35 ERGGWYTLEKD
+35 ERGGWFKLEKN
-46 YRIRKFSAQS
+46 YERRRPGSWRR
-56 KEGYSVLP
+56 EGYDVLP
-64 GTKIGTV
+64 GTEVGTV
-71 ISDLFSKLVQEVI
+71 ITDLLSGLVQEVI

-97 SEEIE
+97 FEEIE
-102 NDLPDQV
+102 NDLPEQV

-118 KLGRGGESIPQELF
+118 KLRKGGEGIPQELS
-132 DFYQSISDKVKTVG
+132 DFYQSISDKVKTAG
-146 LFPEKMQQNAAVLQE
+146 LFPEKMQKNAAVLQE
-161 CLRLSSF
+161 CLCLSSF
-168 ETDVL
+168 ETDIL

-181 NPLLKEAINFFDFTN
+181 NPLLKEVINFFDFTN
-196 KGIHLLGEII
+196 KGIHLLADIM

-212 SFTEVMKVISPEG
+212 SSTEVMKVISPEG
-225 KLVNCGVLTLNSY
+225 KLVNCGVLTLNCY
-238 SSADAEDLFEVFHN
+238 SSTDAEDLFEVFHN

-262 VTKKKLFSQYLI
+262 VTKQKLFSQYLI
-274 QTEPSVLSLKDF
+274 QTESSILSLKDF
-286 NFLPAI
+286 NYLPAI
-292 PNIILPFLKQ
+292 PDIILPFLKQ
-302 NASNPRKGVNILLYG
+302 NASNPKGVNILLYG

-325 LSRLLAKESGL
+325 LSRLLAKESRL

-346 GSGSKSRWE
+346 GSKSSESTSRWG
-355 NWQVASSLLSSASD
+355 NWQVASSLLSSSSD

-388 YTLRTNKAFINKCLE
+388 YTFRTNKAFINKCLE

-426 FTFVLEVPNPP
+426 FTFVLEIANPP
-437 LRVLKE
+437 LRVLKD
-443 LTHQKLGKFLD
+443 LTHRKLGKFLD

-465 FLSPGIISQAA
+465 FLSPGIIAQAA
-476 EILETLSMIS
+476 EILEILSMSS
-486 LNLSSKVAMEIITEK
+486 LKLSSKVAMEIITEK

-515 DQSYLYDPDLTNS
+515 NQSYLYDPDLTNS
-528 TLDLK
+528 TLALK

-570 PLIIRKASDLLDC
+570 PLIVRKASDLLNC

-593 QAFENA
+593 QAFEDA

-605 LLLDEVD
+605 LLLDEID

-654 NPAALRR
+654 DPAALRR

-689 QGSLAEVLAE
+689 QGSIAEVLAE

-724 TNKTFFE
+724 TKKAFFE